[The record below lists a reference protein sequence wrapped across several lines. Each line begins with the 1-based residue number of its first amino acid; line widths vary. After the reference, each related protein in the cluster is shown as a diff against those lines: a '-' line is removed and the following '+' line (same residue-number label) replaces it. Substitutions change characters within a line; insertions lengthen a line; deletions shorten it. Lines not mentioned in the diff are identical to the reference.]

1 MKVIDGGFEITTTK
15 ISLLSVEPIKPSMV
29 YSIPGLGSGI
39 PTRGSGGDGQDPSLE
54 KNTVSDPTLKKKT
67 GSGSDL
73 I

>member
-29 YSIPGLGSGI
+29 YSIPGLGSDI
-39 PTRGSGGDGQDPSLE
+39 RGSGGDGQDLSLD